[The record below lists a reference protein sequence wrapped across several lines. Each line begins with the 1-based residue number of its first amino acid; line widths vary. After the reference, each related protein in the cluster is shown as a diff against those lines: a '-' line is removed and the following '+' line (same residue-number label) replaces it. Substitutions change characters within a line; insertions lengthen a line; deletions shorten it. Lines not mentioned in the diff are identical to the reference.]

1 MIDARRTLASALE
14 EVGVGAE
21 SDAASLLA
29 SREAEMASREAE
41 MASREAEMAA
51 EMQSL
56 RESLELSD
64 RELRTA
70 RSQATGREAGSR
82 EQGAEATGREA
93 GSREQGAEADR
104 REGAADEPAGGR
116 EGSVR
121 RSRSP
126 TREELQSQLVQTKVR
141 QVRK

>member
-82 EQGAEATGREA
+82 EQGAEA
-93 GSREQGAEADR
+93 DR